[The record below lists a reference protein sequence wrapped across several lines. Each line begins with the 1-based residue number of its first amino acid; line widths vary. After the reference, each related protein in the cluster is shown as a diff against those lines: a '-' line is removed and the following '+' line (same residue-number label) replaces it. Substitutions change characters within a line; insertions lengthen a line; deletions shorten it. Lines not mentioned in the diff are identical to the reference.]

1 MVPNVKY
8 KANRALLPV
17 HLVTETWRHSAPQHS
32 AHDIEQCYDRGMQI
46 LVVEDERSMAE
57 LLKRTLQEE
66 GHQVVLAGD
75 GRQGFE
81 IARCSAFDVIV
92 LDVML
97 PGMDGISVARRL
109 RECRNQ
115 TPVLMLTARD
125 TPADVV
131 AGLDCGA
138 DDYLTKP
145 FSIGVLL
152 ARLRA
157 VSRRGAI
164 PRPVQLEVAGVRL
177 DPGSHRVTRSGEPLN
192 LTPREYQLLELLMR
206 NAGRA
211 VSRETILESV
221 WGFDSD
227 VTENTVEVFM
237 RQLRLKVDTQ
247 EPKLIHTVRGYGY
260 RMEEPK

>member
-1 MVPNVKY
+1 
-8 KANRALLPV
+8 
-17 HLVTETWRHSAPQHS
+17 
-32 AHDIEQCYDRGMQI
+32 MQI
-46 LVVEDERSMAE
+46 LVVEDEPAMAR
-57 LLKRTLQEE
+57 LLQRTLTED

-75 GRQGFE
+75 GKQGFE
-81 IARCSAFDVIV
+81 IARSSSFDVIV

-109 RECRNQ
+109 RECRDQ

-125 TPADVV
+125 SPADVV
-131 AGLDCGA
+131 TGLDTGA

-145 FSIGVLL
+145 FSLDVFL

-164 PRPVQLEVAGVRL
+164 PRSVFLEVADLKL
-177 DPGSHRVTRSGEPLN
+177 DPASHRVTRGGAILS
-192 LTPREYQLLELLMR
+192 LTPREYRLLELLMR
-206 NAGRA
+206 NQGRA

-227 VTENTVEVFM
+227 ITENTMEVFM
-237 RQLRLKVDTQ
+237 RQLRLKIDTR
-247 EPKLIHTVRGYGY
+247 EPKLIHTVRGFGY
-260 RMEEPK
+260 MIRES